1 MQLFASLEQQ
11 HGLPAG
17 LLDAVWATESS
28 RGKRMLSPAGA
39 QGHFQFMPATAKQY
53 GLSDPNDLEQS
64 ATAAAR
70 MYADLLRQTGGD
82 LEQALAGYNW
92 GIGNVQRKGMQ
103 QMPAETRNYIQKVN
117 AAMGNTQQPQQQ
129 DPWAGLMAEF
139 STSGA
144 GGKQQEQ
151 DPWAELMDQ
160 FKQPEPAPQAK
171 APAPAPSMPA
181 PAPAQQP
188 TAGMQKASFSLRDP
202 DQQQPDS
209 DAFANLRRQVGLT
222 GRYALEGLGQAA
234 DIVAAPIN
242 ALTGGTNPSQSAS
255 QLSDWLGLP
264 KPEGKLE
271 NIVAG
276 ATRLGFGAAL
286 PAGVAGKL
294 APMATSTAGKAVLTG
309 LAENP
314 AAQIGGGVGSGAAS
328 SAVKEMGGG
337 DGYQLAAGLAGGVAG
352 GMLGNAAMRSAAK
365 ASESAVEAFGGKS
378 IITPKPK
385 QMTPEQ
391 LQVAVRQKM
400 ELHGQN
406 WDKLPKQ
413 AQSAIL
419 ADVRQANNLDALDA
433 EALRRLTDFRAVGA
447 TPTRGTVTL
456 DPVQITRE
464 KNLAKAGANSS
475 NGAAHGL
482 AKVENDNNALLIK
495 RLQELQGGRDVDA
508 TEAGRKLAD
517 NIFAQRDAL
526 REAER
531 RAWEVAKASP
541 GYKMPMEAK
550 VLGDLN
556 KALDEEGLISFLDP
570 RISSHIQALQLNPG
584 RFTPQEY
591 RNLMSRLSAAQASGG
606 NEAAAASMAKRILE
620 QAELRP
626 QATQIP
632 NPGNLPATAAQ
643 AEVFRA
649 TDSLPGK
656 AMSAIDQA
664 RAATRAAYAFEDSS
678 PVVRKALSDGSMSDP
693 TRLGKHLLNSTPD
706 EAAEIARLLGNEG
719 KHLAR
724 AAIATHIKQKAL
736 NGVSDEMGN
745 VSQKALNSAIKSMGE
760 EKLKLF
766 FLDDEIAQLKRLG
779 RVASYM
785 QAQPAG
791 SAVNNSNSGAMVV
804 GKALDALGGLARL
817 PTKIPLFGINQTADA
832 VVNWAGTRGAM
843 NVGKGLLDPQQITGG
858 GILNYSPS
866 SGASRGLVS
875 SGLLATPKEPKEPKE
890 RHRTKVAKP
899 GGVKT

>member
-11 HGLPAG
+11 HGLPTG

-53 GLSDPNDLEQS
+53 GLTDANDLGQS

-139 STSGA
+139 STGGA
-144 GGKQQEQ
+144 GAKQQEQ
-151 DPWAELMDQ
+151 DPWGELMDQ
-160 FKQPEPAPQAK
+160 FKQPEPAPQTK

-181 PAPAQQP
+181 TAHQP
-188 TAGMQKASFSLRDP
+188 TAGMQKVSSILRAP
-202 DQQQPDS
+202 EQQLDR
-209 DAFANLRRQVGLT
+209 DAFSNLRRQFGLT
-222 GRYALEGLGQAA
+222 GRYALEGVGQAA

-242 ALTGGTNPSQSAS
+242 ALTGGTNPSKSAS

-271 NIVAG
+271 RVVG
-276 ATRLGFGAAL
+276 DATRMGFGAAL
-286 PAGVAGKL
+286 PAGIAGKL

-328 SAVKEMGGG
+328 SVVKENGGG

-365 ASESAVEAFGGKS
+365 ASESVVEAFGGKS
-378 IITPKPK
+378 IIAPNPK

-400 ELHGQN
+400 ELYGQN

-433 EALRRLTDFRAVGA
+433 KALQRLADFRATGL

-475 NGAAHGL
+475 NGAAQGL
-482 AKVENDNNALLIK
+482 VRVESENNALLIK
-495 RLQELQGGRDVDA
+495 RLQELQGARDVDA
-508 TEAGRKLAD
+508 TEAGRKLYD

-526 REAER
+526 RGAER
-531 RAWEVAKASP
+531 RAWEAAKASP
-541 GYKMPMEAK
+541 GYKMPMEAR
-550 VLGDLN
+550 VLSDLN

-570 RISSHIQALQLNPG
+570 RISSHIQALQLNPE

-606 NEAAAASMAKRILE
+606 NEAAAAGMAKRILE
-620 QAELRP
+620 QTELRP

-643 AEVFRA
+643 AEVFRT
-649 TDSLPGK
+649 TDDLPGK

-664 RAATRAAYAFEDSS
+664 RAATRAAYAFEESS

-719 KHLAR
+719 KDLAR

-736 NGVSDEMGN
+736 NGASDEMGN
-745 VSQKALNSAIKSMGE
+745 VSQKALNSAIKSMGK

-766 FLDDEIAQLKRLG
+766 FLDDEIAQLERLG
-779 RVASYM
+779 RVASYV
-785 QAQPAG
+785 QAQPAA

-804 GKALDALGGLARL
+804 GKTLDALGGLARL
-817 PTKIPLFGINQTADA
+817 PTKIPLFGIDQTADA

-843 NVGKGLLDPQQITGG
+843 NVGKGLFDPQQITGG
-858 GILNYSPS
+858 GILNYSPN
-866 SGASRGLVS
+866 SGAARGLVS
-875 SGLLATPKEPKEPKE
+875 GGLLATPKEPEKPKD

-899 GGVKT
+899 SGVKT